1 MTNAAELIVKGMKIE
16 ALPNLPR
23 AFDGLRRCA
32 VTGELIESGY
42 LVSDI
47 TAPASNEFMDTFR
60 GDPCGVV
67 SETVGRAFRNDHN
80 MGARLFFEDGTM
92 YYPLISRE
100 SAAKDGN
107 RPCWSDLVY
116 TVWNERQG
124 QQLLCLL
131 TTDSKKRL
139 WPRARV
145 GALGRST
152 PVYLHD
158 NKTAV
163 SDCFE
168 IDWPRMIVG
177 LNLIEQVYTAGF
189 SKNAIRESLHSD
201 YKTVNLIGYK
211 QSCKL
216 ESYISCWRGGRE
228 FDVALLIAQ
237 KPLEE
242 KEK

>member
-47 TAPASNEFMDTFR
+47 TTPASNEFMDTFR

-107 RPCWSDLVY
+107 LHRQPGRDRAADRPH
-116 TVWNERQG
+116 TIPRQEK
-124 QQLLCLL
+124 
-131 TTDSKKRL
+131 SH
-139 WPRARV
+139 RV
-145 GALGRST
+145 
-152 PVYLHD
+152 
-158 NKTAV
+158 
-163 SDCFE
+163 
-168 IDWPRMIVG
+168 
-177 LNLIEQVYTAGF
+177 
-189 SKNAIRESLHSD
+189 
-201 YKTVNLIGYK
+201 
-211 QSCKL
+211 
-216 ESYISCWRGGRE
+216 RGGRVLDRRGGQRIRTVGRAE
-228 FDVALLIAQ
+228 IAATGAGGCQGGVRGQGELWGAFAARRLDSASVAVEPVGNRLAMRNTDRAAGGGNY
-237 KPLEE
+237 
-242 KEK
+242 